1 MGKLRYSIPG
11 VNEEIDACREMA
23 YDAIVNLTYFVT
35 EPLSSAASQAHI
47 SRSLT
52 TAFELW
58 SNASG
63 RRLSVAF
70 DWSVGDE
77 SGRGIVR
84 YDGDNN
90 APASLRFVQRQMR
103 SMVVREISERL
114 FERIPR
120 SEKVETIAA

>member
-1 MGKLRYSIPG
+1 MCKLRYSIPG
-11 VNEEIDACREMA
+11 VNEEIDACHEMA
-23 YDAIVNLTYFVT
+23 FDAIVNLTYFVT
-35 EPLSSAASQAHI
+35 EPLSPAANQTHI

-58 SNASG
+58 SNAPG
-63 RRLSVAF
+63 RRLSIAF
-70 DWSVGDE
+70 DWSIGDE

-84 YDGDNN
+84 YDGENN
-90 APASLRFVQRQMR
+90 ARVDLRFVQRQMR
-103 SMVVREISERL
+103 SMVVCEISERL